1 MNQNDFDYATLE
13 EPEAEDTL
21 EECHGCGGA
30 FPVDSLHSI
39 DGQRVCGDCL
49 RNIIDQAF

>member
-1 MNQNDFDYATLE
+1 MDQNDFDCEALE
-13 EPEAEDTL
+13 EPEDTM
-21 EECHGCGGA
+21 EFCHGCGGA

-49 RNIIDQAF
+49 RNIIDQTF